1 MTTGTNKV
9 TAFRRPDDMS
19 GADDASAATRQTSHS
34 SAAADDMVA
43 VADVSLRLADLARR
57 VAASDCTVL
66 IAGESGTG
74 KEVLARFIHR
84 NSPRASR
91 AFVAVNCAAIPEN
104 MLEAM
109 LFGYERGAFTGAH
122 TSHAGKF
129 EQAQGGTLLLDEIT
143 EMPLG
148 LQAKLLRVLQ
158 EREVERL
165 GGRLPVALDVRVI
178 ATTNR
183 NLRAEVA
190 AGRFREDLY
199 YRLNVFP
206 LTTVPLRERRDDVLP
221 LAMRL
226 LTARCRP
233 GERIPALS
241 ADAAQVLLTY
251 AWPGNVRELDN
262 VMQRALI
269 LANGP
274 VIQAEH
280 VHLEGAAGLWAL
292 GCGQNPEPVARL
304 LDANA
309 VNDLLTGNAN
319 ASSASVQRP
328 EPSALGDAL
337 SARERD
343 LILEALKAGDGNRQ
357 FAAKRLGISPRT
369 LRYKLAKLREAGV
382 EIE

>member
-1 MTTGTNKV
+1 MSMNSNNV
-9 TAFRRPDDMS
+9 TALRRS
-19 GADDASAATRQTSHS
+19 GADDAVLAADADPVASPAS
-34 SAAADDMVA
+34 PLIAADDMVA
-43 VADVSLRLADLARR
+43 FSDASRRLADLARR

-84 NSPRASR
+84 HSPRASR
-91 AFVAVNCAAIPEN
+91 AFIAVNCAAIPEN

-122 TSHAGKF
+122 ASHAGKF

-143 EMPLG
+143 EMPLS

-158 EREVERL
+158 EREVERI
-165 GGRLPVALDVRVI
+165 GGRQPVALDVRVL

-183 NLRAEVA
+183 NLRGEVA

-206 LTTVPLRERRDDVLP
+206 LATSALRERRDDVLP

-226 LTARCRP
+226 LTSRCRP

-241 ADAAQVLLTY
+241 ADAAQMLLTY

-269 LANGP
+269 LAGGP
-274 VIQAEH
+274 VVLAEH
-280 VHLEGAAGLWAL
+280 IHLEGAEL
-292 GCGQNPEPVARL
+292 GARGTGQIDEAATDRL
-304 LDANA
+304 LGGMTPARAAGADSQVLA
-309 VNDLLTGNAN
+309 
-319 ASSASVQRP
+319 ASMSAT
-328 EPSALGDAL
+328 
-337 SARERD
+337 ERD
-343 LILEALKAGDGNRQ
+343 LILDALKSDDGNRER
-357 FAAKRLGISPRT
+357 AAKRLGISPRT
-369 LRYKLAKLREAGV
+369 LRYKLAKLRDAGV
-382 EIE
+382 EV

>member
-1 MTTGTNKV
+1 MN
-9 TAFRRPDDMS
+9 ANAHIDDMS
-19 GADDASAATRQTSHS
+19 LEVPESAAEVSGTGVSTLVSQDSV
-34 SAAADDMVA
+34 DFVA
-43 VADVSLRLADLARR
+43 CALPSRRLATLARR

-84 NSPRASR
+84 SSPRANQP
-91 AFVAVNCAAIPEN
+91 FIAVNCAAIPEN
-104 MLEAM
+104 MLEAI
-109 LFGYERGAFTGAH
+109 LFGHERGAFTGAH
-122 TSHAGKF
+122 AGHAGKF
-129 EQAQGGTLLLDEIT
+129 EQAQRGTLLLDEVT

-158 EREVERL
+158 EREVERI
-165 GGRLPVALDVRVI
+165 GGRAPLPLDVRVL

-206 LTTVPLRERRDDVLP
+206 LSTSPLRERRDDVLP
-221 LAMRL
+221 LAMHVL
-226 LTARCRP
+226 NARSRP

-241 ADAAQVLLTY
+241 AEAAHILLTH

-274 VIQAEH
+274 VIQAENIH
-280 VHLEGAAGLWAL
+280 IEG
-292 GCGQNPEPVARL
+292 
-304 LDANA
+304 
-309 VNDLLTGNAN
+309 
-319 ASSASVQRP
+319 
-328 EPSALGDAL
+328 
-337 SARERD
+337 
-343 LILEALKAGDGNRQ
+343 
-357 FAAKRLGISPRT
+357 
-369 LRYKLAKLREAGV
+369 
-382 EIE
+382 

>member
-1 MTTGTNKV
+1 
-9 TAFRRPDDMS
+9 MS
-19 GADDASAATRQTSHS
+19 QAIHKQAEAIAEDS
-34 SAAADDMVA
+34 SDHA
-43 VADVSLRLADLARR
+43 VASSERTLALPSDGDMIAIAEASRRLAELARR

-84 NSPRASR
+84 NSTRSLRP
-91 AFVAVNCAAIPEN
+91 FIAVNCAAIPEN
-104 MLEAM
+104 MLEAI

-122 TSHAGKF
+122 ASHPGKF
-129 EQAQGGTLLLDEIT
+129 EQAQGGTLLLDEVT

-165 GGRLPVALDVRVI
+165 GGRVPIALDVRVL

-183 NLRAEVA
+183 DLRGEVNG
-190 AGRFREDLY
+190 GRFREDLY

-206 LTTVPLRERRDDVLP
+206 LATLALRDRRDDVLP

-226 LTARCRP
+226 LTGRCRV

-241 ADAAQVLLTY
+241 ADAAHLLLTY
-251 AWPGNVRELDN
+251 SWPGNVRELDN

-274 VIQAEH
+274 VINPEHIHLEAGATALVSGGRRTADGEQRTDGNDARSNAMPASDKALSDSLSAAEH
-280 VHLEGAAGLWAL
+280 E
-292 GCGQNPEPVARL
+292 
-304 LDANA
+304 
-309 VNDLLTGNAN
+309 
-319 ASSASVQRP
+319 
-328 EPSALGDAL
+328 
-337 SARERD
+337 
-343 LILEALKAGDGNRQ
+343 LILEALRADNGNRQ
-357 FAAKRLGISPRT
+357 AVAKRLGISPRT
-369 LRYKLAKLREAGV
+369 LRYKLARMREAGV
-382 EIE
+382 AV